1 MNGLNSLSIV
11 FTQNEGWTINKLF
24 KFLRNLKLMIQYI
37 YTYSV
42 KCASS
47 ECVCVPSINHSVE
60 AMKPLYT
67 RHAVPRGSTV
77 QVHYHIIINDQLL
90 NDW

>member
-1 MNGLNSLSIV
+1 
-11 FTQNEGWTINKLF
+11 
-24 KFLRNLKLMIQYI
+24 MIQYI

-42 KCASS
+42 KCALS
-47 ECVCVPSINHSVE
+47 ECVCVCVPVPSINHSVE

-77 QVHYHIIINDQLL
+77 QVHYYVIINDQLL